1 MLELGQMVLRRV
13 YAYSVPSA
21 RRALLGLCREIRM
34 QILGD
39 LNIWKTFGT
48 EPLPNN
54 SVVLTKGGSGFLRL
68 VMTIRAHE
76 RQTLFPLLNA
86 ERLAKLEK
94 IELHIYSSTYTRVTT
109 RVDCL
114 NRMDHQPYLR
124 RTLLFEWLT
133 VKDDGI
139 TQFPRRI
146 STNVASSSSILFGEF

>member
-1 MLELGQMVLRRV
+1 LTGVAV
-13 YAYSVPSA
+13 KYYYYYY
-21 RRALLGLCREIRM
+21 
-34 QILGD
+34 
-39 LNIWKTFGT
+39 FGK